1 MPEEV
6 AEPRDEP
13 RCCRP
18 QVCAPGWPTDDII
31 ETSPPWERTA
41 GTGPRA
47 HLVRDKQ
54 GTAGSRFT
62 PWAESRC
69 LPADVTELSPPLH
82 SDNTTY
88 QALDA
93 CKALLSLQ
101 HALTLSTECTAFQQ
115 LHTVCVITPPPPF
128 VICLM
133 GKSTPRR
140 CPEAMHWKMGRKS
153 QSAVLTKG
161 VINSLVKSS
170 HNNANTHYPLQI
182 QFCAI
187 NISRR
192 SAKCSTNIISFNAI
206 NENKPGELSRDSLT
220 VARRSTSRFETW
232 TLLHLTDLFF
242 LRALVSKTEKSS
254 TGAGRETP
262 ACSLR
267 DAGGP
272 APASSLGERLRKHL
286 SPHLPPAVPPSSP
299 FLLPANVST
308 LCPIAASGRECSCE
322 LHPA

>member
-1 MPEEV
+1 MPS
-6 AEPRDEP
+6 R
-13 RCCRP
+13 RCDGVVSASPLR
-18 QVCAPGWPTDDII
+18 QHNIPG
-31 ETSPPWERTA
+31 
-41 GTGPRA
+41 
-47 HLVRDKQ
+47 
-54 GTAGSRFT
+54 
-62 PWAESRC
+62 SRC
-69 LPADVTELSPPLH
+69 LQSPPESATRIDPQHRVHGLP
-82 SDNTTY
+82 TT
-88 QALDA
+88 AHGLRD
-93 CKALLSLQ
+93 
-101 HALTLSTECTAFQQ
+101 H
-115 LHTVCVITPPPPF
+115 PPPPF